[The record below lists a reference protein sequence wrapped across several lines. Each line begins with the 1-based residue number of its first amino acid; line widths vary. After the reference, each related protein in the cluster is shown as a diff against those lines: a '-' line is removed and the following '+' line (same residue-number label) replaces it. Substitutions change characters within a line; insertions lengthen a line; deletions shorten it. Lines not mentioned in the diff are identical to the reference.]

1 MFEDIETHKKL
12 SKWII
17 GTFTACILIAKH
29 ALQFTKWRSCKNNKN
44 ESKKKTARG

>member
-17 GTFTACILIAKH
+17 GTFTSLH
-29 ALQFTKWRSCKNNKN
+29 FDLSWHPTY
-44 ESKKKTARG
+44 

>member
-17 GTFTACILIAKH
+17 GTFTACILIAN
-29 ALQFTKWRSCKNNKN
+29 CKADCRIKLNM
-44 ESKKKTARG
+44 